1 MRGGSL
7 VPGGERHRIA
17 KVSPTQGTQVSSRL
31 GLGLE
36 GGNWELGF
44 VLSVSACAGRLPWA
58 DGSQPSVADGPRCL
72 SSMIRV
78 QMTYFYVR
86 NLSVASN

>member
-1 MRGGSL
+1 M
-7 VPGGERHRIA
+7 PGGGRHRSA

-31 GLGLE
+31 GLGL
-36 GGNWELGF
+36 GGGKQELVF

-72 SSMIRV
+72 SPMIRV

-86 NLSVASN
+86 NLSVACN

>member
-1 MRGGSL
+1 M
-7 VPGGERHRIA
+7 PGGERHRIA

-31 GLGLE
+31 GLWLE

-58 DGSQPSVADGPRCL
+58 NGSQPSVADGPRCL
-72 SSMIRV
+72 SPMIRV
-78 QMTYFYVR
+78 QMIYFYVR